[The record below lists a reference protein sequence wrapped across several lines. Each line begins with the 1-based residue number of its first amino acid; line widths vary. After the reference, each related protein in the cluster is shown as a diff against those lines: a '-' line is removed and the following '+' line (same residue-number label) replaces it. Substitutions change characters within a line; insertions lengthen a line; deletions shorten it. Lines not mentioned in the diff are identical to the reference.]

1 MCNPKLQELYSVVGH
16 LQRQRQRLF
25 MYLIVHVFYANDLS
39 NHTPA
44 VLLEVEG
51 ETSDYL

>member
-1 MCNPKLQELYSVVGH
+1 MCNPKLQELYSVVEH
-16 LQRQRQRLF
+16 LQRQRLY
-25 MYLIVHVFYANDLS
+25 MYLIVHVFHANDLS